1 MSGVAYRVHRQV
13 QVLLKAAH
21 PSCAFD
27 SLRHGRG
34 KEVVVRPSLA
44 ALRLQPVNSPLL
56 FGFALGRMKTLQS
69 NTFKSGVQL
78 ERLLQKTLLKRLLNV
93 NFITSC
99 YSSIVTFGD
108 SIHTSAPCRTIHCG
122 LIACLACD
130 AQCPSLAE
138 APALWHSPRA
148 DFTLTWQEPGHCGS
162 FQRSCGRHGGF

>member
-1 MSGVAYRVHRQV
+1 MHRQA
-13 QVLLKAAH
+13 QDLLKAAH

-27 SLRHGRG
+27 SLCHGRG

-56 FGFALGRMKTLQS
+56 FGFALCRMKTLQS
-69 NTFKSGVQL
+69 NTFKCRSPAC
-78 ERLLQKTLLKRLLNV
+78 ETATKTLLKHLLNV

-122 LIACLACD
+122 LSACLACD

-148 DFTLTWQEPGHCGS
+148 DFTLTWQGPGHCGS
-162 FQRSCGRHGGF
+162 FQRSCGWHGGL